1 MHDLPLLISALK
13 RISSMKSRKLML
25 VLMGLHNFQSMQ
37 FHVIFEMDKPA
48 THTAAAGSIPVD

>member
-1 MHDLPLLISALK
+1 
-13 RISSMKSRKLML
+13 ML